1 MPPSPTPRDPRE
13 EIADLLDGFPANEDE
28 LDAARDTWCDLDE
41 SEQRFQLARL
51 AVARFRQGEAIRVS
65 LARLERA
72 ATLVIDRGLELI
84 DAGGGWEAFVGAVVA
99 ARREREAAT
108 ATPEATAGAGPAPAD
123 EATPG
128 AVDAALGEGGNV
140 TEAPAPVAPVRRG
153 RFPAGG
159 RRS

>member
-72 ATLVIDRGLELI
+72 AIGADARGE
-84 DAGGGWEAFVGAVVA
+84 DAPGPALLRPLGA
-99 ARREREAAT
+99 ARAR
-108 ATPEATAGAGPAPAD
+108 
-123 EATPG
+123 
-128 AVDAALGEGGNV
+128 
-140 TEAPAPVAPVRRG
+140 
-153 RFPAGG
+153 AGG
-159 RRS
+159 RAADGAAGRGRLGAAGEEEGDGGEEGASGHRGRILRARPGGSHRATRRSGRA

>member
-13 EIADLLDGFPANEDE
+13 EIADLLEGFPANPDE
-28 LDAARDTWCDLDE
+28 LDAARDTWCELDE

-51 AVARFRQGEAIRVS
+51 AVARFRQGEAIRLS

-108 ATPEATAGAGPAPAD
+108 ATHDATVTATATADEAPAD
-123 EATPG
+123 EAAAPG
-128 AVDAALGEGGNV
+128 DGGNV
-140 TEAPAPVAPVRRG
+140 TDAPAPVAPLRRG